1 MIRGR
6 IFAMNKIP
14 GRKPDR
20 AYPKL
25 RLAPWQDVCE
35 ADVRKRKRMGSKRI
49 YNWAKAEKLPF
60 NFVPVLVED

>member
-1 MIRGR
+1 MGH
-6 IFAMNKIP
+6 A
-14 GRKPDR
+14 
-20 AYPKL
+20 PKL

-35 ADVRKRKRMGSKRI
+35 ADVRKRKRMGSKRF